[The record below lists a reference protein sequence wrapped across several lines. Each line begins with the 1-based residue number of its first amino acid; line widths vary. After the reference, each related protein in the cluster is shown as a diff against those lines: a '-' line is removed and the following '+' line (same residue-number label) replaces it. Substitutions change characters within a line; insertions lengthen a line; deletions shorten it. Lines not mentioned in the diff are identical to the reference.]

1 MRSAEAD
8 RGSTCILADN
18 IARLVVGAFRDSQP
32 AIDGHASEQ
41 TVVAGFVLVDD
52 NEAQPLELLSWG
64 MGTKFASD
72 TAVASCLDG
81 RIVRDCHAEILAR
94 RALLRVFYDELIAAE
109 SPHATAQ
116 QVADKSISAHSSSHP
131 RLRLFQL
138 SSEPGVG
145 QSARKY
151 RLRPELRLVLYT
163 SSMPCGNASLK
174 RWAKG
179 RTERFRSD
187 LGACELP
194 SEEHAR
200 LHVTARDEG
209 QIAVLVKGEIRS
221 AATLGEDAGEA
232 TTLGFPP
239 PVRHAG
245 REGTLAPGTSRPQDL
260 PVGAAGTMTC
270 SDKIARWSHLGVQ
283 GALLSRWLDPV
294 YLSGLVIGRKYSYEH
309 ARRALCCRLSHS
321 AQAKR
326 RRSPRGDKCSKS
338 AQGENLLVYQLH
350 HPALMGTAIK
360 LDESAIATTG
370 ARNGGARFT
379 NRDGRAS
386 PCLVWALGDTQPE
399 AIDGPSGRAVVRTQE
414 EERGAIAGDELTGTA
429 SVSRRAIF
437 AKHLKLA
444 QMSQPQAGY
453 LEIRRTAYG
462 AAKRKA
468 SGDYERAR
476 SELLEG
482 AFSDW
487 IISNPE
493 LDQWCLNDSEATL
506 STVV

>member
-8 RGSTCILADN
+8 RGSTCTLADN

-32 AIDGHASEQ
+32 AIDGHISEQ

-52 NEAQPLELLSWG
+52 DEAQPLELLSWG

-94 RALLRVFYDELIAAE
+94 RALLRVFYDELIAA
-109 SPHATAQ
+109 
-116 QVADKSISAHSSSHP
+116 ADKGISAHNNGLT
-131 RLRLFQL
+131 RLRLFQP

-145 QSARKY
+145 RSARKY
-151 RLRPELRLVLYT
+151 RLRPGLRLVLYT

-187 LGACELP
+187 LGARGIP

-221 AATLGEDAGEA
+221 VASLKKDAGEA
-232 TTLGFPP
+232 TTSEVPA

-283 GALLSRWLDPV
+283 GALLSRWLNPV
-294 YLSGLVIGRKYSYEH
+294 YLSGVVIGRKYSYEH

-326 RRSPRGDKCSKS
+326 WRAPRGDKCSKL
-338 AQGENLLVYQLH
+338 AQGVGLPAYQLQ
-350 HPALMGTAIK
+350 HPALMGTAVK
-360 LDESAIATTG
+360 LDESAIATSG
-370 ARNGGARFT
+370 ARNGGARFSG
-379 NRDGRAS
+379 RDGRAS
-386 PCLVWALGDTQPE
+386 PCLAWALGDTQPE
-399 AIDGPSGRAVVRTQE
+399 AIDGPSGRAVHTQE
-414 EERGAIAGDELTGTA
+414 GKGVGAIAGDELTGTA

-444 QMSQPQAGY
+444 QMSQPQDGY
-453 LEIRRTAYG
+453 LEMRRTTYG

-468 SGDYERAR
+468 SEDYEQAR

-487 IISNPE
+487 ITSNPE
-493 LDQWCLNDSEATL
+493 LDQWCLNDSEAAL